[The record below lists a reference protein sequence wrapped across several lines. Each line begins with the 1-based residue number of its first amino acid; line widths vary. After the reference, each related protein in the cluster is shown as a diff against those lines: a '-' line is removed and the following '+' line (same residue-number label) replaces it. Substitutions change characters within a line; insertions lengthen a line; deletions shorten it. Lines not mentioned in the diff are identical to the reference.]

1 VPARYAKNRRLGIWV
16 SAQRQQKKIIDA
28 ANKSQPRRLA
38 PLTKDRIDLLNELD
52 FTWTIR
58 SRDSFGESWN
68 QRLEELKAYKKE
80 HGNCLVPS
88 RYPPSPELGVW
99 VGTQRTQYRLYVK
112 AKEAGKEASM
122 KFAMNDDR
130 VAELE
135 EMGFVWALRGGS
147 DSAWR
152 KKISEL
158 VEYCTVNGDT
168 AVPASYTPNK
178 LGSWA
183 AQQRAEY
190 RLMQEG
196 KASTLDEE
204 KVAELDSLQFSWE
217 EPQGQAEAVTGTFQ
231 DGVSVAVSKSKVE
244 LAVDNQILG
253 STEI

>member
-28 ANKSQPRRLA
+28 ADKSQPRRLA
-38 PLTKDRIDLLNELD
+38 PLTKERVDLLNELD

-68 QRLEELKAYKKE
+68 LRLEELKAYKKE
-80 HGNCLVPS
+80 HGNCMVPS
-88 RYPPSPELGVW
+88 RYPINPELGIW
-99 VGTQRTQYRLYVK
+99 VGTQRTQYRLYLK
-112 AKEAGKEASM
+112 AKEAGTEALM
-122 KFAMNDDR
+122 KSAMNADR

-158 VEYCTVNGDT
+158 VEYSTVNGDT
-168 AVPASYTPNK
+168 AVPASYIPNK

-183 AQQRAEY
+183 AQQRVQY

-196 KASTLDEE
+196 KATTLDEE
-204 KVAELDSLQFSWE
+204 KVAELDSLHFSWE
-217 EPQGQAEAVTGTFQ
+217 EPQGQAEAAAGTVQ
-231 DGVSVAVSKSKVE
+231 DGAAVAVSELKIE
-244 LAVDNQILG
+244 LAVDDQILG
-253 STEI
+253 SAEI